1 MNTVTGGLIGMV
13 VGLILALL
21 VETMDTSL
29 GTIEDVEEILNI
41 PVLGVIPSTDKLV
54 PKEKDREEGKLMS
67 GRLVTHFA
75 PRSPV
80 AEAYRSLR
88 TSLQFIRMDKKAKVF
103 LITSSSLQEGKT
115 YTVVNLSLS
124 LAQAGEKV
132 LLIDAD
138 LRRPVIHRVF
148 GTQRQPGLTEYIM
161 DEFALSSRGEDPSDQ
176 WKSTLIGPGHGGN
189 DFKDVVNNVTDIML
203 GEFEIDDI
211 LRTPGLENLH
221 LINAGASPINPSEI
235 LRSPQ
240 FKELL
245 NQARTQYDI
254 IIIDTPPVLPV
265 ADAFEVAPEVDG
277 VVLVYEVGRIGRG
290 ILNRAKIQLENL
302 KANVLGVILNNVKPD
317 VSPDIYGYSTVYY
330 YREEGAI
337 EDHLSSP
344 RWWKPI
350 QQSIGWLYNK
360 MRPIPATERR
370 R

>member
-1 MNTVTGGLIGMV
+1 
-13 VGLILALL
+13 
-21 VETMDTSL
+21 
-29 GTIEDVEEILNI
+29 
-41 PVLGVIPSTDKLV
+41 
-54 PKEKDREEGKLMS
+54 
-67 GRLVTHFA
+67 
-75 PRSPV
+75 
-80 AEAYRSLR
+80 
-88 TSLQFIRMDKKAKVF
+88 
-103 LITSSSLQEGKT
+103 
-115 YTVVNLSLS
+115 
-124 LAQAGEKV
+124 
-132 LLIDAD
+132 
-138 LRRPVIHRVF
+138 
-148 GTQRQPGLTEYIM
+148 M
-161 DEFALSSRGEDPSDQ
+161 DEFAMSSRGEDPSDQ
-176 WKSTLIGPGHGGN
+176 WMSTLIGTRHGGN

-290 ILNRAKIQLENL
+290 ILNRAKIQLETL

-337 EDHLSSP
+337 EDNFSSP

-350 QQSIGWLYNK
+350 HQSIGWLYNK
-360 MRPIPATERR
+360 MRPVPATERR